1 MDILKI
7 EYPTDYKLMVV
18 LLSDGTSVH
27 ILPEIDGD
35 GWFVVWYPPD
45 LSVSRGGSWLHC
57 DDREAITIIRK
68 LMDQERVEPRLH
80 S

>member
-7 EYPTDYKLMVV
+7 EYPTAYKLMAV

-27 ILPEIDGD
+27 ILPELDGD

-45 LSVSRGGSWLHC
+45 LSASRGGSWQHC
-57 DDREAITIIRK
+57 SDGDACIIIRR
-68 LMDQERVEPRLH
+68 LLDQERVLSR
-80 S
+80 